1 MERFIKRMKWEIG
14 VVVALGRCPSGE
26 DFDYLWKSAYEV
38 HYFFFFSSRRRHTR
52 SDRDWSS
59 DVCSSDLSMR
69 VWLDPDKLQS
79 RNLTAGDVVRVLREQ
94 NIQVAAGQIGQPP
107 IPTGQ
112 DFQYTLST
120 LGRLV
125 EAEQFANIIL
135 KTGANGEVTYLK
147 DVARTELGARSQDT
161 LARLDGRPT
170 A

>member
-1 MERFIKRMKWEIG
+1 G
-14 VVVALGRCPSGE
+14 VGDVLILGAQ
-26 DFDYLWKSAYEV
+26 DY
-38 HYFFFFSSRRRHTR
+38 
-52 SDRDWSS
+52 
-59 DVCSSDLSMR
+59 SMR

-120 LGRLV
+120 VARLA

-135 KTGANGEVTYLK
+135 KTGANGDVTYLT
-147 DVARTELGARSQDT
+147 DVAVT
-161 LARLDGRPT
+161 
-170 A
+170 